1 MIYLNN
7 FVALSSLGAT
17 DEESADS
24 LQLNHS
30 RYLIQNSEY
39 LLNNESSVL
48 GKLTFI
54 GDTTENESCR
64 NILFIDQCLK
74 TLEPVILNIIEQFGA
89 ARVGVVLGTSTSAIS
104 DVENKAGE

>member
-7 FVALSSLGAT
+7 FVALSCLGAT

-24 LQLNHS
+24 LQLNRS

-64 NILFIDQCLK
+64 NLILLPIRHDSMRGSGICK
-74 TLEPVILNIIEQFGA
+74 ILAWMQRKCECFHGIIFQNLFFM
-89 ARVGVVLGTSTSAIS
+89 TH
-104 DVENKAGE
+104 